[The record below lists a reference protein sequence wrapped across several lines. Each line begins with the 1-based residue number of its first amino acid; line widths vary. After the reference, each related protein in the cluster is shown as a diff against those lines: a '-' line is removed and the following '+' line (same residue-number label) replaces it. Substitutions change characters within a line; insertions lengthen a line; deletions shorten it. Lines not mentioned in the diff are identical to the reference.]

1 MGKGFRAEVMGMRVV
16 PAHPRPAVIETRSVK
31 MRDGTVV
38 VARRRADGSWTAE
51 IPFEIALEVF
61 SDD

>member
-1 MGKGFRAEVMGMRVV
+1 MGRVARSEVMGMPVLK
-16 PAHPRPAVIETRSVK
+16 AHPRPGVVETRSVR

-38 VARRRADGSWTAE
+38 VARRRADGSWSAE